1 MLRKAGQTAGLIE
14 LNFLWTL
21 MGGPVFFF
29 LSHFFQI
36 FFLFI
41 FPLATPEPSASS

>member
-1 MLRKAGQTAGLIE
+1 MLRLAGQTAGLIE

-29 LSHFFQI
+29 FPIFFNF